1 MNYMENN
8 QKEDIKMSNGYNIG
22 KIMGL
27 VTTLKGDLYLLE
39 KLCIYEESDEYREK
53 VGKRVIKEAE
63 ERLSEIYEIADNLEL

>member
-8 QKEDIKMSNGYNIG
+8 QKEDIKMKNGYNIG

-27 VTTLKGDLYLLE
+27 VNTVKGDLYLIENL
-39 KLCIYEESDEYREK
+39 IVNEESADYREK
-53 VGKRVIKEAE
+53 VGKRIIKEAE

>member
-1 MNYMENN
+1 
-8 QKEDIKMSNGYNIG
+8 MSNGYNIG

-27 VTTLKGDLYLLE
+27 VNTVKGDLYLLE
-39 KLCIYEESDEYREK
+39 KLCIAEKSAEYREK

>member
-1 MNYMENN
+1 MNYMEKNL
-8 QKEDIKMSNGYNIG
+8 KEDIKMSNGYNIG

-27 VTTLKGDLYLLE
+27 VNTIKGDLYLLE
-39 KLCIYEESDEYREK
+39 KLCIAEESAEYREK